1 MHCVDRVKEATAKKR
16 RCTPRSKVDAIPD
29 LYPNLESK
37 HDYAF
42 EEKLPSRCASKIT
55 DTLTPEPI
63 GLVYPVEL
71 FEPDEQSDG
80 VRSLA
85 SSEYSANSKFSET
98 NWHSRGRSLDV
109 DTPASSDI
117 YDSFIYRRLLDNLFS
132 IASSTQ

>member
-71 FEPDEQSDG
+71 IKPDEQSDG

-85 SSEYSANSKFSET
+85 SSKYSANSKFSET
-98 NWHSRGRSLDV
+98 DWHSRGSSLDV
-109 DTPASSDI
+109 DTPASSVI
-117 YDSFIYRRLLDNLFS
+117 SDSFIDPRLRDNLVS